1 MAKKEFKRKFMHP
14 TRRKL
19 HDMVRTGGEYEKNTT
34 IGWESKKQEREVG
47 DVWEDEHNRY
57 EKHEGY
63 TMKTGKNHES
73 MQQIRKYL
81 EDLNRCKNPDCD
93 HVGKFGPTNKKLI
106 RKTGFCINCNK
117 KMERELRI
125 NGIYE
130 DYEKYKVFGNMIA
143 DGLLKVDAVKQ
154 DISDLK
160 QTYDHIGEDGKI
172 VESYTLPRPV
182 EEMKAE
188 MREFVD
194 KSMKEIEK
202 LKEMRQECFDRI
214 KEKNYEHIL

>member
-19 HDMVRTGGEYEKNTT
+19 HDMVRTGGEYDKNTT
-34 IGWESKKQEREVG
+34 VGWESKKENREVG
-47 DVWEDEHNRY
+47 EVWEDEHNRY

-73 MQQIRKYL
+73 MQEIRKYL

-117 KMERELRI
+117 KMEVI
-125 NGIYE
+125 
-130 DYEKYKVFGNMIA
+130 
-143 DGLLKVDAVKQ
+143 
-154 DISDLK
+154 
-160 QTYDHIGEDGKI
+160 
-172 VESYTLPRPV
+172 
-182 EEMKAE
+182 
-188 MREFVD
+188 
-194 KSMKEIEK
+194 
-202 LKEMRQECFDRI
+202 
-214 KEKNYEHIL
+214 

>member
-19 HDMVRTGGEYEKNTT
+19 HDMVRTGGEYDKNTT
-34 IGWESKKQEREVG
+34 VGWESKKENREVG
-47 DVWEDEHNRY
+47 EVWEDEHNRY

-73 MQQIRKYL
+73 MQEIRKYL

-125 NGIYE
+125 NGVYE
-130 DYEKYKVFGNMIA
+130 DYEKYKIFGNMMA
-143 DGLLKVDAVKQ
+143 DALLRIDAIKQ
-154 DISDLK
+154 DINDLK
-160 QTYDHIGEDGKI
+160 QNLRSFK
-172 VESYTLPRPV
+172 VEY
-182 EEMKAE
+182 
-188 MREFVD
+188 
-194 KSMKEIEK
+194 
-202 LKEMRQECFDRI
+202 
-214 KEKNYEHIL
+214 Y